1 MTDARFDFDFSRIF
15 STPANPR
22 IERLMADL
30 EKVEDD
36 RGSSA
41 AADLSTVPD
50 AELTTRNAST
60 ERKNEDV

>member
-22 IERLMADL
+22 IERLMTDL
-30 EKVEDD
+30 EKVEDG

-41 AADLSTVPD
+41 AADLSTVLD
-50 AELTTRNAST
+50 AVPVTRKTNTEGGNGNA
-60 ERKNEDV
+60 

>member
-1 MTDARFDFDFSRIF
+1 MTDARFQTDFDRLF
-15 STPANPR
+15 PAANPR
-22 IERLMADL
+22 IERLMTDL
-30 EKVEDD
+30 ENIEDD